1 MTRAGSVTRRMVGWA
16 KRLALLV
23 TLCLALCEAQ
33 QPALAQNA
41 LPPDQQALRAAR
53 LLDDP
58 QQQLDALRKV
68 AADYP
73 ASRYAERARMAV
85 LDVLAKRFPS
95 RSAEILKQA
104 NRLTKDADPADPGM
118 YDDVAT
124 VLVDAGVELVKA
136 RALSE
141 KTVRAFT
148 EKAYLKAARED
159 YAEAKEPLPELAQ
172 LRRSYLTTR
181 AALLGTLGRIYL
193 KLGDHA
199 RAQQTFE
206 TAERGHK
213 SAQAAEGLGVI
224 ALARG
229 REDDAY
235 RRFLGVR
242 ITGVLAPEN
251 QRAFEGLF
259 ATRHGGS
266 LAGLDAA
273 LDDAYRALGPNP
285 VKPKRYAPASF
296 GNRTVLLEMFTGAG
310 CPPCAG
316 ADLAV
321 DALRERYTPGQVV
334 VLMYHVHIP
343 KPDPMSNP
351 DTVAR
356 SDVYAIPGAPTF
368 IVDGTHRDTGGGS
381 RENANR
387 PYTRVS
393 KLIDA
398 ALAEPAGA
406 SLTVDAALT
415 GRTVTLRVQPTLT
428 APAGKPVV
436 RVALVEREL
445 RYSGESGIRF
455 HPMVVR
461 ALVDRPVTDGGGP
474 VSAEFD
480 VDTVAAGL
488 TTYLDGFERR
498 NDRFG
503 PIRFVEKLGV
513 IDAANLGV
521 VVFLQDDESK
531 RVLQSA
537 YVDLAVHPTEERK

>member
-1 MTRAGSVTRRMVGWA
+1 MTRRMVGRA
-16 KRLALLV
+16 ACVVLV
-23 TLCLALCEAQ
+23 TVCLAIVGGVH
-33 QPALAQNA
+33 PALAQNA

-58 QQQLDALRKV
+58 QQQLDALRRV

-73 ASRYAERARMAV
+73 DSRYAERARMAA
-85 LDVLAKRFPS
+85 LDVLAKRFPG
-95 RSAEILKQA
+95 RSAEIRKQA
-104 NRLTKDADPADPGM
+104 DLLTKDADPADPGM

-124 VLVDAGVELVKA
+124 VLVDAGVELAKA

-148 EKAYLKAARED
+148 EKAYLKAARKD
-159 YAEAKEPLPELAQ
+159 YAEAKQPLPELTQ
-172 LRRSYLTTR
+172 LSRSYLTTR

-193 KLGDHA
+193 KLGDHG

-206 TAERGHK
+206 DAERGHP
-213 SAQAAEGLGVI
+213 SAQAAEGLGAI
-224 ALARG
+224 AMARG
-229 REDDAY
+229 QEDVAY
-235 RRFLGVR
+235 PLLLRAR
-242 ITGVLAPEN
+242 ITGVLSPEN
-251 QRAFEGLF
+251 RLAFESLF
-259 ATRHGGS
+259 ARRHGGN
-266 LAGLDAA
+266 LVGLEPA

-285 VKPKRYAPASF
+285 VHPERHVPAAP
-296 GNRTVLLEMFTGAG
+296 GNRVVLLEMFTGAG

-321 DALRERYTPGQVV
+321 DALRERYTPGQLV
-334 VLMYHVHIP
+334 VLMHHVHIP
-343 KPDPMSNP
+343 RPDPMSNP

-356 SDVYAIPGAPTF
+356 SDLYAIPGAPTF
-368 IVDGTHRDTGGGS
+368 IVDGTHRDTGGGP

-393 KLIDA
+393 TLIDA

-406 SLTVDAALT
+406 SLAVDAALT
-415 GRTVTLRVQPTLT
+415 GRTVAVRVRPALT
-428 APAGKPVV
+428 ASAGKPVV

-445 RYSGESGIRF
+445 RYSGENGIRF

-461 ALVDRPVTDGGGP
+461 ALVDRPITGDGT

-488 TTYLDGFERR
+488 ASYLDGFERR

-503 PIRFVEKLGV
+503 PVRFVEKLAA

-521 VVFLQDDESK
+521 VVFLQDDDSK

-537 YVDLAVHPTEERK
+537 YVDLAVRANEERK

>member
-1 MTRAGSVTRRMVGWA
+1 MTQAGSAKGRQRQGSRRLGVLAVVW
-16 KRLALLV
+16 LALGGF
-23 TLCLALCEAQ
+23 AA
-33 QPALAQNA
+33 PALAQNS

-58 QQQLDALRKV
+58 RQQVEALRKV
-68 AADYP
+68 VADYP

-85 LDVLAKRFPS
+85 LDVLAKQLPG
-95 RSAEILKQA
+95 RSAEILRQVDL
-104 NRLTKDADPADPGM
+104 LTKGADPADPGR

-124 VLVDAGVELVKA
+124 VLVDAGVELARA

-148 EKAYLKAARED
+148 EKAFLKATRKD
-159 YAEAKEPLPELAQ
+159 YAEAKQPLPELAQ

-181 AALLGTLGRIYL
+181 SALLGTLGRIYL

-206 TAERGHK
+206 EAQRGHP
-213 SAQAAEGLGVI
+213 SAQAAEGLGAI
-224 ALARG
+224 AMVRG
-229 REDDAY
+229 QEEAGY
-235 RRFLGVR
+235 QFLLRAR
-242 ITGVLAPEN
+242 ITGVLSPEN
-251 QRAFEGLF
+251 QRVFEGAF
-259 ATRHGGS
+259 AKRHGGS
-266 LAGLDAA
+266 LASLESA

-285 VKPKRYAPASF
+285 VHPERYAPASP
-296 GNRTVLLEMFTGAG
+296 GNRVVLLEMFTGAG

-321 DALRERYTPGQVV
+321 DALRERYTPDQVA

-351 DTVAR
+351 DAAAR
-356 SDVYAIPGAPTF
+356 ADVYAIPGAPTF
-368 IVDGTHRDTGGGS
+368 VVDGTERDTGGGP

-387 PYTRVS
+387 PYGRVS
-393 KLIDA
+393 KLIEA
-398 ALAEPAGA
+398 ALSRPAGA
-406 SLTVDAALT
+406 SLSVNAALT
-415 GRTVTLRVQPTLT
+415 GQRVTVSVRPVLS
-428 APAGKPVV
+428 APAAKPVV

-445 RYSGESGIRF
+445 RYGGENGIRF

-461 ALVDRPVTDGGGP
+461 ALADRPLTGDGP
-474 VSAEFD
+474 VSVTFD

-488 TTYLDGFERR
+488 AAYLDGFEQR

-503 PIRFVEKLGV
+503 PIRFVEKLAA

-531 RVLQSA
+531 RVLQST
-537 YVDLAVHPTEERK
+537 YVELAGRVREEGK

>member
-1 MTRAGSVTRRMVGWA
+1 MTPACSTTERQMQGRRGLRV
-16 KRLALLV
+16 LAAV
-23 TLCLALCEAQ
+23 VCLAAGGCAA
-33 QPALAQNA
+33 PALAQDS
-41 LPPDQQALRAAR
+41 LPPDRQALRAAR

-58 QQQLDALRKV
+58 QEQLDALRKV

-73 ASRYAERARMAV
+73 ASLYAERAGMVV
-85 LDVLAKRFPS
+85 LDVLAKQFPA
-95 RSAEILKQA
+95 RSAEILRQVDL
-104 NRLTKDADPADPGM
+104 LTKGEDPADPGM

-124 VLVDAGVELVKA
+124 VLVDAGVELARA

-148 EKAYLKAARED
+148 EKAFLTAARKD
-159 YAEAKEPLPELAQ
+159 YAEARQPLPELTQ

-199 RAQQTFE
+199 RARRTFE
-206 TAERGHK
+206 DAERGHP
-213 SAQAAEGLGVI
+213 SAQAAEGLG
-224 ALARG
+224 ALAMARG
-229 REDDAY
+229 QEDTAY
-235 RRFLGVR
+235 QLLLRAR
-242 ITGVLAPEN
+242 ITGALSPEN
-251 QRAFEGLF
+251 RRVFEGLF
-259 ATRHGGS
+259 AKRHGGS
-266 LAGLDAA
+266 LAGLEAA
-273 LDDAYRALGPNP
+273 LDDAYRALGPSP
-285 VKPKRYAPASF
+285 VRPERYVQASP

-321 DALRERYTPGQVV
+321 DALRERYTHSQLV

-368 IVDGTHRDTGGGS
+368 IVDGTERDTGGGP

-387 PYTRVS
+387 PYLRVS
-393 KLIDA
+393 TLLDA
-398 ALAEPAGA
+398 ALARPAGA
-406 SLTVDAALT
+406 SLAVDAVRT
-415 GRTVTLRVQPTLT
+415 GRRVTVSVRPMLT
-428 APAGKPVV
+428 ASAVNPVV

-445 RYSGESGIRF
+445 RYGGENGIRF

-461 ALVDRPVTDGGGP
+461 AMANRPLTGEGP

-480 VDTVAAGL
+480 VDAVAAGL
-488 TTYLDGFERR
+488 AEYLDGFERR

-503 PIRFVEKLGV
+503 PIRFVERLAT
-513 IDAANLGV
+513 IDVANLGV

-537 YVDLAVHPTEERK
+537 YVDLAGRAREEQK

>member
-1 MTRAGSVTRRMVGWA
+1 MTREDHVIFLSGRRA
-16 KRLALLV
+16 A
-23 TLCLALCEAQ
+23 CLAVLVAIGL
-33 QPALAQNA
+33 AIGGGVHSVLAQNA
-41 LPPDQQALRAAR
+41 LPPDQQALRSAR

-58 QQQLDALRKV
+58 QQQLDALRTV

-73 ASRYAERARMAV
+73 HSRYAERARMAV
-85 LDVLAKRFPS
+85 LDVLAKRFPG
-95 RSAEILKQA
+95 RSAEIRKQA
-104 NRLTKDADPADPGM
+104 TLLTKDADPADPGM

-124 VLVDAGVELVKA
+124 VLVDAGVELVMA

-148 EKAYLKAARED
+148 EKAYLKDAREE
-159 YAEAKEPLPELAQ
+159 YADAKEPLPELAQ

-193 KLGDHA
+193 KLGDYT

-206 TAERGHK
+206 TAERGHP
-213 SAQAAEGLGVI
+213 SAQAAEGLGAI
-224 ALARG
+224 AMAGG

-242 ITGVLAPEN
+242 IRGVLAPEN
-251 QRAFEGLF
+251 QRAFESLF
-259 ATRHGGS
+259 AKRHGGS
-266 LAGLDAA
+266 LEGLESA

-285 VKPKRYAPASF
+285 VHPERSAPASP

-321 DALRERYTPGQVV
+321 DALRERYTAGQVV

-381 RENANR
+381 RDNANR

-393 KLIDA
+393 KAIDT
-398 ALAEPAGA
+398 ALAVPAGA

-415 GRTVTLRVQPTLT
+415 GRTVTLRVHPTLT
-428 APAGKPVV
+428 VTVGKPVV

-445 RYSGESGIRF
+445 RYSGENGIRF
-455 HPMVVR
+455 HRMVVR
-461 ALVDRPVTDGGGP
+461 ALVDRPLTPGGGP
-474 VSAEFD
+474 VSVEFN
-480 VDTVAAGL
+480 VDAVAAGL
-488 TTYLDGFERR
+488 VAYLDGFERR

-503 PIRFVEKLGV
+503 PITFVEKRAA
-513 IDAANLGV
+513 IDATNLGA
-521 VVFLQDDESK
+521 VVFLQDDASK
-531 RVLQSA
+531 QVMQAA
-537 YVDLAVHPTEERK
+537 YVDLATRPQEERK

>member
-1 MTRAGSVTRRMVGWA
+1 MTQAGSATRRQRQGSRGLAVLAVVW
-16 KRLALLV
+16 LALGGF
-23 TLCLALCEAQ
+23 AA
-33 QPALAQNA
+33 PALAQNS

-58 QQQLDALRKV
+58 RQQVEALRKV
-68 AADYP
+68 VADYP
-73 ASRYAERARMAV
+73 TSRYAERARMAV
-85 LDVLAKRFPS
+85 LDVLAKRFPN
-95 RSAEILKQA
+95 RSAEILKQVDL
-104 NRLTKDADPADPGM
+104 LTKDADPADPGM

-148 EKAYLKAARED
+148 EKAYLKDAREE
-159 YAEAKEPLPELAQ
+159 YAEAKEPLPPRVQ

-193 KLGDHA
+193 KLGDHV
-199 RAQQTFE
+199 RAQRTFE
-206 TAERGHK
+206 TAERGHP
-213 SAQAAEGLGVI
+213 SAQAAEGLGAI

-251 QRAFEGLF
+251 QRAFESLF
-259 ATRHGGS
+259 AKRHGGS
-266 LAGLDAA
+266 LAGLEPA
-273 LDDAYRALGPNP
+273 LDEAYRALGPNP
-285 VKPKRYAPASF
+285 VHPERYVAAAP
-296 GNRTVLLEMFTGAG
+296 GNRVVLLEMFTGAG

-321 DALRERYTPGQVV
+321 DALRERYTPDQVA

-351 DTVAR
+351 GTVAR
-356 SDVYAIPGAPTF
+356 SDIYAIPGAPTF
-368 IVDGTHRDTGGGS
+368 VVDGTERDTGGGP

-393 KLIDA
+393 KLLDT
-398 ALAEPAGA
+398 ALARPAGA
-406 SLTVDAALT
+406 SLAVDAALT
-415 GRTVTLRVQPTLT
+415 GRRVTVSVRPTLT
-428 APAGKPVV
+428 APAVKPVV

-445 RYSGESGIRF
+445 RYGGENGIRF

-461 ALVDRPVTDGGGP
+461 ALADRPLTGDGA

-480 VDTVAAGL
+480 VDAVAAGL
-488 TTYLDGFERR
+488 ADYLDGFERR

-503 PIRFVEKLGV
+503 PIRFVEKLAT

-521 VVFLQDDESK
+521 VVFLQDDEGK
-531 RVLQSA
+531 GVLQSV
-537 YVDLAVHPTEERK
+537 YVDLASRLHEAQP

>member
-1 MTRAGSVTRRMVGWA
+1 MTPAGRATRRQRQGSRGLGV
-16 KRLALLV
+16 LAV
-23 TLCLALCEAQ
+23 VWLALCGLVA
-33 QPALAQNA
+33 PALAQNS

-53 LLDDP
+53 LLADP
-58 QQQLDALRKV
+58 QQQVEALRKV

-85 LDVLAKRFPS
+85 LDVLAKQLPS
-95 RSAEILKQA
+95 RSAEILKQVDL
-104 NRLTKDADPADPGM
+104 LTKGADPADPGM

-124 VLVDAGVELVKA
+124 VLVDAGVELARA

-148 EKAYLKAARED
+148 EKAFLTATRKD
-159 YAEAKEPLPELAQ
+159 YAAAKQPLPELTQ

-193 KLGDHA
+193 KLGDYA
-199 RAQQTFE
+199 RAQRAFE
-206 TAERGHK
+206 DAERGHP
-213 SAQAAEGLGVI
+213 SAQAAEGLGAI
-224 ALARG
+224 AMARG
-229 REDDAY
+229 QEDAAY
-235 RRFLGVR
+235 QLLLRAR
-242 ITGVLAPEN
+242 ITGVLSPES
-251 QRAFEGLF
+251 RRVFEGLF
-259 ATRHGGS
+259 AKRHGGS
-266 LAGLDAA
+266 LAGLEPA

-285 VKPKRYAPASF
+285 VHPERYVPSAPGS
-296 GNRTVLLEMFTGAG
+296 RTALLEMFTGAG
-310 CPPCAG
+310 CPPCAA

-321 DALRERYTPGQVV
+321 DALRERYNDSQLV

-368 IVDGTHRDTGGGS
+368 IVDGTGRDTGGGP
-381 RENANR
+381 RENAAR

-393 KLIDA
+393 TLIDA
-398 ALAEPAGA
+398 ALAGPAGA
-406 SLTVDAALT
+406 SLAVDAALT
-415 GRTVTLRVQPTLT
+415 GRTVTVSVRPMRT
-428 APAGKPVV
+428 APVVKPVV

-445 RYSGESGIRF
+445 RYGGENGIRF

-461 ALVDRPVTDGGGP
+461 ALADRPLTGDGP
-474 VSAEFD
+474 VTAEFD
-480 VDTVAAGL
+480 VDTVTAGL
-488 TTYLDGFERR
+488 AAYLDGFERR

-503 PIRFVEKLGV
+503 PIRFVEKRAT

-531 RVLQSA
+531 QVQQSV
-537 YVDLAVHPTEERK
+537 YVDLAVRAREEQP